1 MPWKRNP
8 WFETVAEAQRRAKK
22 RLPSSVYGALLA
34 GSEKGLT
41 YQDNMAAFSDLG
53 FAPHV
58 VGHSATRD
66 LATTVMG
73 QQISFP
79 VLISPTGVQ
88 AVHPDGE
95 VAVARAAANRGTIM
109 GLSSFASKPIEE
121 VTAANPAT
129 FFQMYWTG
137 TRDAMLQRMERARAA
152 GAKGLISTLDWS
164 FSNGRDWGSP
174 VIPEKMTFKTMVD
187 FAPNVLPHP
196 AWLLAYARTGHVPDL
211 TAPNLAAPG
220 QPAPTFFGAYYEW
233 MQTPPPTWEDVA
245 WLREQWGGPF
255 MLKGV
260 TRVDDAKRAID
271 AGVTAISVSN
281 HGGNN
286 LDGTPGT
293 IRVLPS
299 VAAAVG
305 DQIEVLLDGGVRR
318 GGDVAKALA
327 LGARA
332 VMIGRAYLWG
342 LAANGQAGVENVL
355 DILRGGLDSAV
366 LGLGHSSI
374 GQLSP
379 GDLVIAPG
387 FARTLG
393 AGAAAGA
400 GAAGTGTGADA
411 GSGVPDVDRKEG
423 DSEGGDSEGGEQKPA
438 AKSRT
443 TSGRSRASSPATT
456 GRASSTTPRS
466 GTARTRSTKQ

>member
-1 MPWKRNP
+1 MARNG
-8 WFETVAEAQRRAKK
+8 WFETVAEAQRRAKR

-41 YQDNMAAFSDLG
+41 YEDNMAAFSQLG
-53 FAPHV
+53 LAPHV
-58 VGHSATRD
+58 AGHSPTRD
-66 LATTVMG
+66 LSTTVMG
-73 QQISFP
+73 IPISFP
-79 VLISPTGVQ
+79 VIISPTGVQ

-95 VAVARAAANRGTIM
+95 VAVARAANNRGTIM
-109 GLSSFASKPIEE
+109 GLSSFASKPVEE
-121 VTAANPAT
+121 VAAVNQNL

-137 TRDAMLQRMERARAA
+137 TREAMVQRMDRARAA
-152 GAKGLISTLDWS
+152 GAKGLIATLDWS

-174 VIPEKMTFKTMVD
+174 TIPDRMSLKTMVT

-196 AWLLAYARTGHVPDL
+196 KWLWEFAKTRHFPDL
-211 TAPNLAAPG
+211 TTPNLTPPG
-220 QPAPTFFGAYYEW
+220 GSAPTFFGAYYEW
-233 MQTPPPTWEDVA
+233 MQTPPPTWEDVE
-245 WLREQWGGPF
+245 WLRKEWGGPF

-286 LDGTPGT
+286 LDGTPAT
-293 IRVLPS
+293 IRVLQS
-299 VAAAVG
+299 VARVV
-305 DQIEVLLDGGVRR
+305 DNQVEIVLDGGVRR
-318 GGDVAKALA
+318 GSDVAKALA

-374 GQLSP
+374 KELSP
-379 GDLVIAPG
+379 ADLYIPPT
-387 FARTLG
+387 FSRTLG
-393 AGAAAGA
+393 ADAATPASPAAGA
-400 GAAGTGTGADA
+400 PTAKT
-411 GSGVPDVDRKEG
+411 
-423 DSEGGDSEGGEQKPA
+423 PA
-438 AKSRT
+438 PKKTPARSTAKS
-443 TSGRSRASSPATT
+443 
-456 GRASSTTPRS
+456 
-466 GTARTRSTKQ
+466 